1 MRHRKGLIAIFA
13 RIFSPVT
20 FSAFALSPLSIF
32 DSLAEHLSQS
42 PDKRR
47 CHHQEITIVLETD
60 IMADLTTIHTD
71 VVGSLL
77 RPEYLK
83 DARQK
88 LDEGKIAADE
98 FQRLED
104 KAVSEAI
111 ALQESIGLD
120 VITDG
125 EMRRLNFQESFG
137 AAVEGFDAGA
147 SKLHTYERRVEGAA
161 PLQRWEIPDLGSHG
175 TAVSHR
181 RPVVGKLKLVRNIP
195 LEEYKAAAK
204 VAKTPIKVTL
214 IGPDRISQRF
224 AYEQSSA
231 IYKGMDEFVADV
243 VAIERAIVKGLGE
256 AGCRYVQIDAP
267 GFTAYV
273 DEPSM
278 AQMRSRGEDPME
290 NFSRSLKAEAEVIKN
305 FPGITFGIHLCRGN
319 QRSMWHREGTYDAIA
334 ERLFNE
340 LPHQRFLLEYDT
352 PRAGSFAP
360 LRFVPKGK
368 MIVLGLITT
377 KVPQLEQV
385 DELRKRIDQAS
396 KYISVDQLAI
406 SPQCGFASDVV
417 GNLISADDQ
426 KRKLETMVETA
437 RQVWH

>member
-1 MRHRKGLIAIFA
+1 M
-13 RIFSPVT
+13 T
-20 FSAFALSPLSIF
+20 
-32 DSLAEHLSQS
+32 DLA
-42 PDKRR
+42 
-47 CHHQEITIVLETD
+47 TIR
-60 IMADLTTIHTD
+60 TD

-77 RPEYLK
+77 RPDYLK
-83 DARQK
+83 AARQRF
-88 LDEGKIAADE
+88 DEGKLSASE
-98 FQRLED
+98 FRTLED
-104 KAVSEAI
+104 QAVREAV
-111 ALQESIGLD
+111 ALQEATGLD

-137 AAVEGFDAGA
+137 AAVEGFDAA
-147 SKLHTYERRVEGAA
+147 KSDLHTYERRVEGAA
-161 PLQRWEIPDLGSHG
+161 PGQRWEIPDLGGHG

-181 RPVVGKLKLVRNIP
+181 RPVASRLKLVRNIP
-195 LEEYKAAAK
+195 LEEYQAAAAI
-204 VAKTPIKVTL
+204 AKTPVKVTL
-214 IGPDRISQRF
+214 IGVDRISQRF
-224 AYEQSSA
+224 AYEKSAA
-231 IYKGMDEFVADV
+231 IYKDMDDFVADV
-243 VAIERAIVKGLGE
+243 VNIERAMIKGLAD

-273 DEPSM
+273 DEPSL
-278 AQMRSRGEDPME
+278 AQMRGRGEDPME
-290 NFSRSLKAEAEVIKN
+290 NFARSLKAEAAVVQGY
-305 FPGITFGIHLCRGN
+305 PGVTFGIHLCRGN

-368 MIVLGLITT
+368 TIVLGLITT
-377 KVPQLEQV
+377 KQPQLEKV

-417 GNLISADDQ
+417 GNLVSTADQ

>member
-1 MRHRKGLIAIFA
+1 MTGLN
-13 RIFSPVT
+13 
-20 FSAFALSPLSIF
+20 
-32 DSLAEHLSQS
+32 
-42 PDKRR
+42 
-47 CHHQEITIVLETD
+47 TIR
-60 IMADLTTIHTD
+60 TD

-77 RPEYLK
+77 RPDYLK

-88 LDEGKIAADE
+88 LDDGMLAADA
-98 FQRLED
+98 FQKLED
-104 KAVSEAI
+104 KAVGEAI
-111 ALQESIGLD
+111 ALQESVGLD
-120 VITDG
+120 VLTDG

-161 PLQRWEIPDLGSHG
+161 PGQRWEIPDLGGHG

-181 RPVVGKLKLVRNIP
+181 RPVVSRIKLVRNIP

-204 VAKTPIKVTL
+204 IAKTPVKVTL

-224 AYEQSSA
+224 AYEQSAS
-231 IYKGMDEFVADV
+231 IYQGMDDFVADV
-243 VAIERAIVKGLGE
+243 VGIERAIVKGLAD
-256 AGCRYVQIDAP
+256 AGCKYVQIDAP

-278 AQMRSRGEDPME
+278 KQMRERGEDPMA
-290 NFSRSLKAEAEVIKN
+290 NFARSLKAEADVVAG
-305 FPGITFGIHLCRGN
+305 FPGVTFGIHLCRGN

-340 LPHQRFLLEYDT
+340 LPHHRFMLEYDT

-368 MIVLGLITT
+368 MVVLGLITT
-377 KVPQLEQV
+377 KVPEVEKV
-385 DELRKRIDQAS
+385 DELRQRIDEAARH
-396 KYISVDQLAI
+396 IPLEQLAI
-406 SPQCGFASDVV
+406 SPQCGFASDII
-417 GNLISADDQ
+417 GNLVSPDDQ
-426 KRKLETMVETA
+426 KRKLEVMVETA
-437 RQVWH
+437 RRVWQ